1 MKNVRKFWRLI
12 VVLAFLAGTGPASA
26 QTSEPAATPEKP
38 VNRRAMAYLISAK
51 MKELRQQYA
60 QAAADLEQAV
70 ALDSTSATLYRALA
84 ENYLRSNNPKAA
96 LGAARRAVALN
107 STSVEL
113 HRLLFEALR
122 AVGDDSTG
130 AAELESILKLDP
142 QDMNA
147 YARLSEIYQRTGQR
161 ARLLSLLDRLRRVP
175 DLSPNTRLIIV
186 RQYAEI
192 EAFDRAEE
200 ECRAILKENANIEQA
215 WHVLTLI
222 QMARKDT
229 SGAAQTCRQAVTH
242 VGFRENGPIQQL
254 LPVLY
259 RSPAFLGPALGE
271 TPPDTTFLFT
281 LGRSFLAARLFRE
294 ATQALDRVVSV
305 PQPSVEQWITD
316 ANAHLA
322 LGDSQ
327 RSVEILQKANGLFPE
342 NGDFLYH
349 TGRALIA
356 SGKLDEAAAALQ
368 KALALAPDN
377 LGYRF
382 GVGLVQQRQK
392 QWTEAIQTF
401 RALSEKAPKETP
413 LYVDALFSLGSSL
426 ERAGRFDES
435 VTVFQKLINLV
446 PQHAEALNYLGYMF
460 AEKGMRPRLEEAE
473 SLVKRAL
480 AIDPDNGAFL
490 DSLGWTYYQLGRY
503 QDSEELLDR
512 AIQAELG
519 RKADGESI
527 AVIYDHIGDNA
538 QKLGNID
545 KALDAWKKALD
556 AKPGDKKIE
565 GKRNALMKSS
575 QKP

>member
-1 MKNVRKFWRLI
+1 MRKIWYLI
-12 VVLAFLAGTGPASA
+12 VVLIFFTGPGPVSA
-26 QTSEPAATPEKP
+26 RSSKPDTTALKP
-38 VNRRAMAYLISAK
+38 VNREAMGYLISAK
-51 MKELRQQYA
+51 VKELQQQYA
-60 QAAADLEQAV
+60 RAAEDLERAV

-84 ENYLRSNNPKAA
+84 ENHLRANNSKAA
-96 LGAARRAVALN
+96 LAAARRAVALN
-107 STSVEL
+107 STSGEL
-113 HRLLFEALR
+113 HRLLFETLR
-122 AVGDDSTG
+122 SAGDDS
-130 AAELESILKLDP
+130 AAAVELESILTLDP

-161 ARLLSLLDRLRRVP
+161 ARLISLLDRLRRVP

-200 ECRAILKENANIEQA
+200 ECRAILKENPGVEQA
-215 WHVLTLI
+215 WHVLTLV

-229 SGAAQTCRQAVTH
+229 AGAAQTCRQAVTH
-242 VGFRENGPIQQL
+242 VGFRENGPIQPL
-254 LPVLY
+254 LPILY
-259 RSPAFLGPALGE
+259 RAPALLEPALRE
-271 TPPDTTFLFT
+271 TPPDTAFLFT
-281 LGRSFLAARLFRE
+281 LGRSFLSARLFRE
-294 ATQALDRVVSV
+294 AAQTLDRVVSV
-305 PQPSVEQWITD
+305 PQPSAEQWITD
-316 ANAHLA
+316 ASAHLA
-322 LGDSQ
+322 LGDLQ
-327 RSVEILQKANGLFPE
+327 RSVEILQKANGLFPN
-342 NGDFLYH
+342 NGDVLYH
-349 TGRALIA
+349 MGRTLIGA
-356 SGKLDEAAAALQ
+356 GKLDEAAAAFQ

-382 GVGLVQQRQK
+382 GMGLVQQRQK
-392 QWTEAIQTF
+392 QWAEAIQTF
-401 RALSEKAPKETP
+401 RVLAEKAPKDTP

-435 VTVFQKLINLV
+435 VTTFQKLINLV

-460 AEKGMRPRLEEAE
+460 AEKGIQSRLEEAE
-473 SLVKRAL
+473 GLVNRAL

-490 DSLGWTYYQLGRY
+490 DSLGWTYYQLGRHK
-503 QDSEELLDR
+503 EAGELLDR
-512 AIQAELG
+512 AIQAELR

-527 AVIYDHIGDNA
+527 SVIYDHIGDNA

-565 GKRNALMKSS
+565 AKRNALMKSS